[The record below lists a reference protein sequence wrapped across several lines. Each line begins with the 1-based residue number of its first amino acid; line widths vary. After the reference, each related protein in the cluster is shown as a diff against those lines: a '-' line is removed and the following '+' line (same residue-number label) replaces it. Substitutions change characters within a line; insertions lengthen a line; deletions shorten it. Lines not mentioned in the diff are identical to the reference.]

1 MKGDS
6 TSRNSPSCFNQPN
19 WTVIQ
24 RIQWQWTVV
33 TISQVHLKEHLKN
46 NLTWHH
52 IISNHYCIWHVIW
65 KRGWPLHNCKAPLER
80 APKAVKIS
88 WPSASASNVC
98 AFTASFD
105 MRVTWVANNRICL
118 SEKNAQKNMQK
129 HQNCG
134 NCSKYLLINACNDQ
148 VALHH
153 VRMATDMCKEISYHV
168 ARIVSMLGIQPRKH
182 GYEVEKTGEMK
193 CDKRESWSHNSRTC
207 NKCCLQQIKIQ
218 IAKPLVVNRESKQT
232 VRAVHVMTLFCL
244 QFSFIRVHLCL
255 ALAALLLER
264 GERRG
269 KSMLK
274 GKSGCSD
281 APIHGA
287 TKTYQTNSW
296 SRGTKHWSPAS

>member
-52 IISNHYCIWHVIW
+52 FISNHYCIWHVIW
-65 KRGWPLHNCKAPLER
+65 KRGWPLHN
-80 APKAVKIS
+80 
-88 WPSASASNVC
+88 
-98 AFTASFD
+98 
-105 MRVTWVANNRICL
+105 
-118 SEKNAQKNMQK
+118 
-129 HQNCG
+129 
-134 NCSKYLLINACNDQ
+134 
-148 VALHH
+148 
-153 VRMATDMCKEISYHV
+153 
-168 ARIVSMLGIQPRKH
+168 
-182 GYEVEKTGEMK
+182 
-193 CDKRESWSHNSRTC
+193 SWSHNSRTC
-207 NKCCLQQIKIQ
+207 NKFCLQQIKIQ

-269 KSMLK
+269 KSMVK

-296 SRGTKHWSPAS
+296 SQGGTRTFKNTDLLLLSFVRCPGSFDPIQHLTSVMAQDSHWKSEIWECQRLMLWRHNAVLF